1 MKFDAT
7 KVGTSVYKTAVYK
20 TAVYK
25 TAKCKRTQELLSC
38 YVDTALAGSEMRSVR
53 EHLLGC
59 ADCDAEHRALEQTRR
74 LVAVLGTR
82 PAPPELGL
90 RIRSAISRA
99 RAEQQRRSFAGFLV
113 RAEEGLRAFMLPA
126 TAGLLS
132 AIVFFGVLIGS
143 WAIPAISNDVPVP
156 SMSYTPPQLTAMPA
170 DSVDG
175 VNEPIMVETYVD
187 AQGRVENYRVLT
199 QGLDLKAIEP
209 QLDSIMIF
217 TLFQPA
223 RSFGRPAP
231 GRAVISFSNV
241 HVKG

>member
-1 MKFDAT
+1 MWNK
-7 KVGTSVYKTAVYK
+7 TSRNTP
-20 TAVYK
+20 
-25 TAKCKRTQELLSC
+25 CNETQSMLSD
-38 YVDTALAGSEMRSVR
+38 YVDTALAGSRMQAVR
-53 EHLLGC
+53 EHLLAC
-59 ADCDAEHRALEQTRR
+59 AACNAEHHALEQTRA
-74 LVAVLGTR
+74 LVAGVGR
-82 PAPPELGL
+82 RRAPADLAL
-90 RIRSAISRA
+90 RIRSAISREH
-99 RAEQQRRSFAGFLV
+99 AEQQRRSWQGFV
-113 RAEEGLRAFMLPA
+113 MRVQENMRSFMLPA

-132 AIVFFGVLIGS
+132 AIVFFGVLIGF
-143 WAIPAISNDVPVP
+143 WAIPAISNDVPIP
-156 SMSYTPPQLTAMPA
+156 SMSYAPPQLTAMPA

-187 AQGRVENYRVLT
+187 AQGRVEDYRILT
-199 QGLDLKAIEP
+199 EGIDAKAIQP

>member
-1 MKFDAT
+1 MKWNAT
-7 KVGTSVYKTAVYK
+7 KVGTSAYKT
-20 TAVYK
+20 
-25 TAKCKRTQELLSC
+25 CKRTQERLSS
-38 YVDTALAGSEMRSVR
+38 YVDTALAGSEMQAVR
-53 EHLLGC
+53 QHLLAC
-59 ADCDAEHRALEQTRR
+59 TDCSAEHDALEQTRR
-74 LVAVLGTR
+74 LVAVLGTK
-82 PAPPELGL
+82 PAPPELAL
-90 RIRSAISRA
+90 RIRSAISRE
-99 RAEQQRRSFAGFLV
+99 RAEQQRRSWTGFLV
-113 RAEEGLRAFMLPA
+113 RVEEGLRSFMLPA
-126 TAGLLS
+126 TAGLVS
-132 AIVFFGVLIGS
+132 AIIFFGVLIGF

-156 SMSYTPPQLTAMPA
+156 SMSYMPPQLTAMPA
-170 DSVDG
+170 DSVEG

-199 QGLDLKAIEP
+199 EGLDLKALEP

>member
-1 MKFDAT
+1 MSSK
-7 KVGTSVYKTAVYK
+7 TSKTN
-20 TAVYK
+20 
-25 TAKCKRTQELLSC
+25 CKQTQSVMSD
-38 YVDTALAGSEMRSVR
+38 YVDTALAGNRMQAVR
-53 EHLLGC
+53 EHLRAC
-59 ADCDAEHRALEQTRR
+59 AECSAEHHSLEQTRA
-74 LVAVLGTR
+74 LVAGLGTR
-82 PAPPELGL
+82 RAPADLAL
-90 RIRSAISRA
+90 RIRSAISRE
-99 RAEQQRRSFAGFLV
+99 RAEQQRRSWSGMLV
-113 RAEEGLRAFMLPA
+113 RVEDGLRSFMLPA
-126 TAGLLS
+126 TAGLVS
-132 AIVFFGVLIGS
+132 AIVFFGVLIGF

-175 VNEPIMVETYVD
+175 VNEPIMIETYVD

-199 QGLDLKAIEP
+199 EGLDLKAIEP

-231 GRAVISFSNV
+231 GRAVISFSNI

>member
-1 MKFDAT
+1 MSFEMT
-7 KVGTSVYKTAVYK
+7 KVKAAT
-20 TAVYK
+20 
-25 TAKCKRTQELLSC
+25 CKRTQEQLSA
-38 YVDTALAGSEMRSVR
+38 YLDTALSGSEMRAVR
-53 EHLLGC
+53 EHLRTC
-59 ADCDAEHRALEQTRR
+59 AECDAEHRALEQTRR
-74 LVAVLGTR
+74 LVAVLGMK
-82 PAPPELGL
+82 PAPPELAL
-90 RIRSAISRA
+90 RIRSAISREH
-99 RAEQQRRSFAGFLV
+99 AEQQRRSWSGFLV
-113 RAEEGLRAFMLPA
+113 RVEDGLRAFMLPA
-126 TAGLLS
+126 TAGLVS
-132 AIVFFGVLIGS
+132 AIVFFGVLIGF

-175 VNEPIMVETYVD
+175 INEPIMVETYVD

-199 QGLDLKAIEP
+199 EGLDLKAIEP

-231 GRAVISFSNV
+231 GRAVISFSNI